1 MNIHISPENNG
12 IYASGKLD
20 INCFN
25 ERGLTYTKIDV
36 HPITCSGSTEVDE
49 LLLVPIS
56 GMINAW
62 HLMHHL
68 FIIFKYITKNNCNI
82 KTIYPIFFNLNE
94 RIEDVIENNYKDL
107 LFTGMGFNYESFNNI
122 YRQFLNKESVR
133 VNKLE
138 YVNESINFNKG
149 EPLFQS
155 FKNNILAN
163 FNIHSKKR
171 QIDKTVTFIIR
182 SGTRRITNIDK
193 VKERLSRFRINYVS
207 LENLSIRE
215 QLDIVSNSDI
225 LIGVHGAGLTWGIFM
240 KEGSQM
246 IEMFPGNSNV
256 DDYRRWCKI
265 ANINYRR
272 MTINISSGRVDDFRS
287 ATVNLTDKHIL
298 EIRHQILF

>member
-1 MNIHISPENNG
+1 MDIHISPENNG

-20 INCFN
+20 INCFT
-25 ERGLTYTKIDV
+25 EHGLTYTKIDV
-36 HPITCSGSTEVDE
+36 YPITCSGTTEIDE

-56 GMINAW
+56 GMVNAW

-68 FIIFKYITKNNCNI
+68 FITFKYITNNKCNI
-82 KTIYPIFFNLNE
+82 KTIYPIFFKSND
-94 RIEDVIENNYKDL
+94 RIEDVLENKYKDL
-107 LFTGMGFNYESFNNI
+107 LFTGMGFNYELFKDI
-122 YRQFLNKESVR
+122 YRRFLNKESIR
-133 VNKLE
+133 INKLE
-138 YVNESINFNKG
+138 YVNESINFSKE

-182 SGTRRITNIDK
+182 SGTRRITNIDR

-207 LENLSIRE
+207 LENLSIKE

-240 KEGSQM
+240 KERSQM
-246 IEMFPGNSNV
+246 IEIFPGNSNV

-265 ANINYRR
+265 ANIQYRR
-272 MTINISSGRVDDFRS
+272 MPVNISSGRVDDFRS
-287 ATVNLTDKHIL
+287 ATVNLTDKD
-298 EIRHQILF
+298 IRDITYQIQL